1 MSSKKNMF
9 FILSNIINN
18 KQLKTLIKFTYRK
31 KERKTIKYYKNLK
44 KNPKKKKPFLFIH
57 KT

>member
-44 KNPKKKKPFLFIH
+44 KKSKKKNTFFVYS
-57 KT
+57 

>member
-44 KNPKKKKPFLFIH
+44 KKSKKKKTFFVYS
-57 KT
+57 